1 MGSHLLHHLL
11 GLTQLCV
18 FAVPYI
24 MNTYRNYMCT
34 QEQAHLHVVEQLKYL
49 VYMYIYMYMYVSVSK
64 YHILYAYIFRYA
76 HELFSA
82 TLYVVHLHL
91 IQIQHSIFMYVLIWY
106 L

>member
-49 VYMYIYMYMYVSVSK
+49 VYMYMYVSVSK
-64 YHILYAYIFRYA
+64 YHIFMRIYLDM
-76 HELFSA
+76 HMSTNSFSA

-91 IQIQHSIFMYVLIWY
+91 IQIQHSIYMYVLIWY